1 MVPLG
6 AGCNC
11 EYFPITGCTCVC
23 LFCPCVCRVHVH
35 VHAQPT
41 EHQDSS
47 WTRDYYSSPAFDNR
61 MAPWWVDRE
70 VIVWC
75 ELFQPQSWHTDYL
88 NSSTCIVLP
97 SLPWLLFSL
106 LCDNPNK
113 QFHSLSFHFSLHSNS
128 SLGLIAGFASF
139 LSLSPSSPPS
149 SISGL
154 INTSTTRCFHCAK
167 GTSTHLHGRPVSLQQ
182 GNLFVQARYELHLNI
197 YAGIGFQTWV
207 SASHHSWHRFW
218 FLFCFS
224 WQSTVKKTAKNH
236 FHPHLPFHAGA
247 SISLRV
253 REFYPWGPC
262 EKCMVTGKCSP
273 PGDEAVQHLIWELYN
288 HLPHLR
294 QILTTSLFSIKMLL
308 SP

>member
-1 MVPLG
+1 M
-6 AGCNC
+6 
-11 EYFPITGCTCVC
+11 C
-23 LFCPCVCRVHVH
+23 LFCPCVCRVHIH

-167 GTSTHLHGRPVSLQQ
+167 RNFYTPTWEACVLAAGKPVCP
-182 GNLFVQARYELHLNI
+182 GKVWTAPKYICR
-197 YAGIGFQTWV
+197 
-207 SASHHSWHRFW
+207 HRISNMSI
-218 FLFCFS
+218 C
-224 WQSTVKKTAKNH
+224 K
-236 FHPHLPFHAGA
+236 PPF
-247 SISLRV
+247 
-253 REFYPWGPC
+253 
-262 EKCMVTGKCSP
+262 MT
-273 PGDEAVQHLIWELYN
+273 
-288 HLPHLR
+288 
-294 QILTTSLFSIKMLL
+294 
-308 SP
+308 